1 LETLVDNLPDV
12 AFVKDRDYRYAL
24 VNKPFCAFLGK
35 RKDEVLGKTA
45 QDLYPKD
52 VADISEESDE
62 KVFELGV
69 AVDSRERERPDAQG
83 VARILQTRK
92 APLKDAEGNIT
103 HLIGISRDITER
115 KRMEETL
122 RKSEEK
128 FRLLLESSMYSVSV
142 SVGTKLVY
150 VNKRCAE
157 QLGFSDPS
165 QLIGRDFTEF
175 IAPEDRE
182 MVKTR
187 TLRRERGGPEP
198 PLYEFKIQKKDG
210 TKIPVETH
218 AAAIEYEGKRA
229 TLSFRRDITDRK
241 RMEEQYKTIIG
252 TALDGFWRADI
263 SGHFLDVNDAYS
275 DMIGYSRAELL
286 TMRIQDVEVKESAEE
301 TAEHIRRIVA
311 TGSDRF
317 ETRHQ
322 RKDGQIIDIE
332 VSVNWLPGKGGQ
344 LFVFLRQITERKK
357 MEEELK
363 RHSEQLE
370 ELVEERAGELKRSEE
385 KFRRI
390 YNASLNA
397 IYTSSLEGRM
407 IDVNPAAVSM
417 FGYDSLDELGKVNVQ
432 SLYVNSDDRNKFI
445 KFASEGP
452 VRNFETQLRRKDGTV
467 FDAIINSYSLKDDK
481 DRITGFQGAIMDV
494 TERKELERMRD
505 QLTRTL
511 LQDAARRKELE
522 MMRDQFISA
531 VTHELRT
538 PLVSI
543 KGYVDLVLDGSQSIP
558 EEVESNLQVVKRNTD
573 RLLSLVNDLLDLSRM
588 QSGRLQLNLQ
598 SMDLR
603 QIIDDC
609 AAEIQ
614 PFVNAKK
621 QSLSLEVPAGPLPVQ
636 GDPVRLSQVLAN
648 LLSNASKFAQEAG
661 QIGLRVK
668 DVRDVVVVQ
677 VSDNGIGIRKQDL
690 ERVFQPFAA
699 IEKPTYVKG
708 TGLGLSVSKG
718 LVEAHGGKIWAE
730 SPGEGKGVTFT
741 FTLPKNSA
749 DHLLAQPSCT
759 PPLPTHR

>member
-1 LETLVDNLPDV
+1 MKAREAIARERSLTNLETLVDNLPDV
-12 AFVKDRDYRYAL
+12 AFVKDRDCRYVL

-92 APLKDAEGNIT
+92 APLKDAEGNVT

-317 ETRHQ
+317 ETRHR
-322 RKDGQIIDIE
+322 RKDGQVIDIE
-332 VSVNWLPGKGGQ
+332 VSVNWLPGNGGQ

-432 SLYVNSDDRNKFI
+432 SLYVNPDDRNKFI

-452 VRNFETQLRRKDGTV
+452 VKNFETQLRRKDGTV

-621 QSLSLEVPAGPLPVQ
+621 QSLSLDVPEGPLPVQ

-741 FTLPKNSA
+741 FTLPIHKPA
-749 DHLLAQPSCT
+749 
-759 PPLPTHR
+759 